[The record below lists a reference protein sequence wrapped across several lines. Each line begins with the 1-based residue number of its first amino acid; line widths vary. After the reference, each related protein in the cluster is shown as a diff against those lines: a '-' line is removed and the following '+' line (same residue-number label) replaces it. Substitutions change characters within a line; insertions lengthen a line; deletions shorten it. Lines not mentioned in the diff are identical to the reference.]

1 MKKLLFIIPLVLIL
15 LNIFIPS
22 VLGTNLKY
30 TAHTFT
36 SSSISPSYWD
46 QLSLNHLSK
55 PNPFDNFSIVG
66 NANSSYTQHI
76 GKNAKYMGFPF
87 AFYVSS
93 NITNAYQ
100 QQEHMTAI
108 SWLWAIIDALLLLL
122 TLIGAILV
130 SNNKRRSKNLVET
143 VQKTNSN

>member
-108 SWLWAIIDALLLLL
+108 SWLWAIIDILLILVSI
-122 TLIGAILV
+122 IGAILV
-130 SNNKRRSKNLVET
+130 NISKNSKES
-143 VQKTNSN
+143 VQKLGT